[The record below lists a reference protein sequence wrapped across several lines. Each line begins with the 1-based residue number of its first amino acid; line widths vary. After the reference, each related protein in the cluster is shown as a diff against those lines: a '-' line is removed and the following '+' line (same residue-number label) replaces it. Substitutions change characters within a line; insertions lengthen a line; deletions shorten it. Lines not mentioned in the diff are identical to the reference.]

1 MLSLH
6 RSLKTRQVR
15 EMDIIRTNHQ
25 EIDQELFA
33 KAVKEIVYRSPSIVW
48 LSEARKCDLDQTET
62 EKIWERAQEYCKEY
76 DTPSCHLWTALDK
89 FIYHYVKLGYT
100 WTFCHNEA
108 QNTDDNILFTRGAES
123 LLAIAEYGTD
133 DGQIKIIGYGVKPI
147 SNE

>member
-48 LSEARKCDLDQTET
+48 LS
-62 EKIWERAQEYCKEY
+62 
-76 DTPSCHLWTALDK
+76 
-89 FIYHYVKLGYT
+89 
-100 WTFCHNEA
+100 
-108 QNTDDNILFTRGAES
+108 TRLHFYQYIV
-123 LLAIAEYGTD
+123 LLLQPNHHDCNRPFRIRHFRNRS
-133 DGQIKIIGYGVKPI
+133 GVKT
-147 SNE
+147 NL

>member
-15 EMDIIRTNHQ
+15 EMDIIITNHQ
-25 EIDQELFA
+25 ETDQELFA
-33 KAVKEIVYRSPSIVW
+33 KAVKEIVYHPPSSVW
-48 LSEARKCDLDQTET
+48 FNEAWKCGLNRIEA

-76 DTPSCHLWTALDK
+76 DTPSGHLWTALDK

-108 QNTDDNILFTRGAES
+108 QNTDDNILFTRGAKS
-123 LLAIAEYGTD
+123 LLAVAEYGTD
-133 DGQIKIIGYGVKPI
+133 NGQIKIIGYGVKPI